1 MAFSDPLIPGKLY
14 YLTTHSEYS
23 CEVYEY
29 PDHPDKDHEESL
41 VGEIGLLD
49 KFVYLGKSPEE
60 GVELVL
66 LADGTT
72 GWMDVWWEYH
82 HFGEVVT
89 EE

>member
-14 YLTTHSEYS
+14 YLTTNSEHY
-23 CEVYEY
+23 CIVFEY
-29 PDHPDKDHEESL
+29 PPDREEHEDCL
-41 VGEIGLLD
+41 VGEIGILD
-49 KFVYLGKSPEE
+49 TFLYLGQSPE
-60 GVELVL
+60 GLELVL